1 MQDLADQCSA
11 SLPARRG
18 GRQRPFRGAAQGD
31 HVPCPSRAGCLTRT
45 APSGTAHRGEQWQK
59 QRGRA
64 EPCQGSGA
72 GTVSC
77 TGPLEHSP
85 LGKPSRA
92 VCPRSLRQASL
103 QPARSHPK
111 PVGRG
116 VPCTAWLQTL
126 TVVGEA
132 RFAQTHDKV
141 HFHLVRSHGFG
152 ANGALE
158 TWRESGETSP

>member
-1 MQDLADQCSA
+1 MTLQRGSPGGHTSPALA
-11 SLPARRG
+11 G
-18 GRQRPFRGAAQGD
+18 M
-31 HVPCPSRAGCLTRT
+31 
-45 APSGTAHRGEQWQK
+45 APSGTARRGEQHREEAVWQGVPRQK
-59 QRGRA
+59 QRDQAMPGKR
-64 EPCQGSGA
+64 SGA

-77 TGPLEHSP
+77 TALLEHSP

-92 VCPRSLRQASL
+92 ACKRLSSLPGAFPSRQDAVSPR
-103 QPARSHPK
+103 
-111 PVGRG
+111 
-116 VPCTAWLQTL
+116 TAWPPAL